1 MLSRVSAY
9 LNAKSYNA
17 LKLTAPGTDL
27 TIGLPDGHTWFG
39 GANKSANGITFI
51 PNIPTEEVY
60 TMPHKNRV
68 DGIVSATKPL
78 NHGGV
83 LFQDFSLTFENG
95 HVVKVS
101 AKQGENALRKLTET
115 DEGAGRLGEI
125 ALVPHSSPISQ
136 SGLLF
141 YNTLFDENAA
151 NHVALGRAYPD
162 TIEGGSSMSPE
173 AFGAAGGNQSL
184 IHVDFMIGSGK
195 MDVDGV
201 KADGSTEAVMRQGE
215 WAFQY

>member
-1 MLSRVSAY
+1 MLSKASAY
-9 LNAKSYNA
+9 LNNKRYTA
-17 LKLTAPGTDL
+17 LKLSAPGTDL
-27 TIGLPDGHTWFG
+27 TIGLPEGHQWFG

-60 TMPHKNRV
+60 TMPHKDRV
-68 DGIVSATKPL
+68 DGVVTATKPL

-83 LFQDFSLTFENG
+83 LFEDFSLTFENG
-95 HVVKVS
+95 RAVKVT
-101 AKQGENALRKLTET
+101 AKQGESALRKLVET
-115 DEGAGRLGEI
+115 DEGAARLGEI
-125 ALVPHSSPISQ
+125 ALVPNGSPISQ

-162 TIEGGSSMSPE
+162 TIKGGSGMSPE
-173 AFGAAGGNQSL
+173 AFAAAGGNQSL

-195 MDVDGV
+195 MDVDGIS
-201 KADGSTEAVMRQGE
+201 ADGSSEPVMRQGE
-215 WAFQY
+215 WAFTY

>member
-1 MLSRVSAY
+1 M
-9 LNAKSYNA
+9 
-17 LKLTAPGTDL
+17 
-27 TIGLPDGHTWFG
+27 IGLSDGHVWFG
-39 GANKSANGITFI
+39 GSTKSGNGITFI

-60 TMPHKNRV
+60 TMPHKDRV
-68 DGIVSATKPL
+68 SGVVTATKPL

-83 LFQDFSLTFENG
+83 LFEDFSLTFENG
-95 HVVKVS
+95 HVVKVT

-125 ALVPHSSPISQ
+125 ALVPHGSPISQ

-162 TIEGGSSMSPE
+162 TVKGGSGMSPE
-173 AFGAAGGNQSL
+173 AFGAVGGNQSL

-201 KADGSTEAVMRQGE
+201 KADGTSEPVMRQGE
-215 WAFQY
+215 WAFTY